1 MIHTIFAKVFSLAVA
16 LLGLLALVT
25 FFSILSARG
34 GNIRRDMQALNLELA
49 KEQLNEKDFLALQEI
64 VYARRADSALQN
76 FNRILDR
83 YASEPFYEPI
93 YRPMKQYTSAF
104 QEITRNL
111 EQSST
116 ITDHSVSIPT
126 TSLLVTR
133 QTAQSQWLT
142 PRNQELLRIMH
153 SSTQEI
159 TTTLNGVVREKE
171 AWVRFYSDVRFI
183 ISGVALVIG
192 VVLSVV
198 IARSIRKQVQRLNDA
213 AEKIA
218 AGDFETM
225 VAVESE
231 DEIGH
236 LARSFNRM
244 TKNIRTLLQEKTDL
258 LLEIE
263 HQKKTSLRMM
273 NAAQEQEQQR
283 IAKDL
288 HDGLGPLLSVVK
300 LHLMALQNSLPNP
313 TQQQSEEIAASQQ
326 LLDTIVREVRSI
338 AHNMM
343 PGSLETLGLTAALDD
358 LVRSVMHTNDI
369 AITLRAYNLEDR
381 LDASMEISLYRITQ
395 ELITNTLKHAQA
407 SEMTIQLVRH
417 HNSCV
422 LMTEDNGCGF
432 VTGGGDHANEQIGMG
447 LSNIRSRV
455 DALGGIVHIDSTL
468 GRGTTVTIEIPL
480 TTHLEYEGN
489 AHGQSFEQSFLHHP

>member
-1 MIHTIFAKVFSLAVA
+1 MIHSIFAKVFSLAVA

-34 GNIRRDMQALNLELA
+34 GNIRCDMQALNLELA

-64 VYARRADSALQN
+64 VYARRADSALRN
-76 FNRILDR
+76 FHRILAE
-83 YASEPFYEPI
+83 YAGEPFYEPI

-104 QEITRNL
+104 QEITNNL
-111 EQSST
+111 E
-116 ITDHSVSIPT
+116 HNFEHT
-126 TSLLVTR
+126 TTQPVLLPSPM
-133 QTAQSQWLT
+133 QTTQWLT

-153 SSTQEI
+153 TSTQEI
-159 TTTLNGVVREKE
+159 TTRLNAVVREKE
-171 AWVRFYSDVRFI
+171 IYVRFYSDLRFI

-192 VVLSVV
+192 VVLSVL
-198 IARSIRKQVQRLNDA
+198 IARSIRKQIQRLNDA

-218 AGDFETM
+218 DGDFETL

-244 TKNIRTLLQEKTDL
+244 TKNIRSLLQEKTDL

-313 TQQQSEEIAASQQ
+313 TARQSEEILASQH

-343 PGSLETLGLTAALDD
+343 PGSLETLGLPAALDD
-358 LVRSVMHTNDI
+358 LVRTVMQTNDI
-369 AITLRAYNLEDR
+369 AITLRIYNLEDR

-395 ELITNTLKHAQA
+395 ELITNTLKHAVA
-407 SEMTIQLVRH
+407 SEMTIQIVRH
-417 HNSCV
+417 YNSCV
-422 LMTEDNGCGF
+422 LMTEDNGRGF
-432 VTGGGDHANEQIGMG
+432 VVDADLSHQQISMG
-447 LSNIRSRV
+447 LSNIRSRI

-480 TTHLEYEGN
+480 TTRLENEYGSHE
-489 AHGQSFEQSFLHHP
+489 HHDFHQYSSP